1 MSQTIYTDN
10 DRRFQNINGVVRDAL
25 NDHATA
31 INILDNQSGTNQ
43 RVVNTASPS
52 AILLADGLILFDTTS
67 TAISID
73 LPAASGLGEV
83 RIKDIGANSS
93 LKNITFNAVGSDTIV
108 DSSTGQTTT
117 IIASDGFSGSFQN
130 NGVDTWYLM

>member
-1 MSQTIYTDN
+1 MSQTIYTDQ

-25 NDHATA
+25 NEHSTA
-31 INILDNQSGTNQ
+31 INVLNDLSGVNQ
-43 RVVNTASPS
+43 RVVSTASPS
-52 AILLADGLILFDTTS
+52 PILLSDGLILFDTTS

-73 LPAASGLGEV
+73 LPSASGLGEV

-93 LKNITFNAVGSDTIV
+93 INNITFNRVGADTIV

-117 IIASDGFSGSFQN
+117 TISSDGFSGSFQN